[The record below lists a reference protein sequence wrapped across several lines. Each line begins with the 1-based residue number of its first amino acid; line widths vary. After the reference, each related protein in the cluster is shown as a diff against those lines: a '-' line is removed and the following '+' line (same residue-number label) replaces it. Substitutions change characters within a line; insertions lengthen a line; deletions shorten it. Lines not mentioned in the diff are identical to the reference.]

1 MEKQML
7 TGIKGENLG
16 DVAYYLMIYFP
27 YSEEM
32 CSYTDTWMGGLY
44 ENEYPLVSK
53 GMWSGIISLKKHKLL
68 NWKSGYGNLFL
79 QAKVCDSG
87 TYFLLDKN
95 KEVICKITG
104 YVPNGLIPD
113 TDGCGDYI
121 RLRINDDGTIE
132 NWPEKPDFSDFTEGA
147 DAVEKIDETINET
160 PILDTRVEFT
170 YTQLMAQLLRLPK
183 FLQME
188 IGKALVSNA
197 SEGF

>member
-1 MEKQML
+1 MR
-7 TGIKGENLG
+7 TSIH
-16 DVAYYLMIYFP
+16 F
-27 YSEEM
+27 
-32 CSYTDTWMGGLY
+32 
-44 ENEYPLVSK
+44 SK
-53 GMWSGIISLKKHKLL
+53 GMWSGFIILKKHKLL

-87 TYFLLDKN
+87 TYFLLDKD

-121 RLRINDDGTIE
+121 RLRINNDGTIE

-170 YTQLMAQLLRLPK
+170 YTQLMAKLLRLPMDCRTMLIFFQRTDCQYDRNFASLKYKQK
-183 FLQME
+183 FLQQAV
-188 IGKALVSNA
+188 GS
-197 SEGF
+197 